1 MLTPQQFR
9 AKAAEY
15 GELVKR
21 ASNPDAIHEFQELE
35 RSFIE
40 LANNAAW
47 LASNL
52 DKTVDPT
59 ENDSGPYAGLAKKRG
74 SLGIEE
80 LAGLAQNEE
89 HVLHRLGAAVIM
101 RWNALPKKLQ
111 KELFDAASSIG
122 DLPQTAVLR
131 GQIARFLHKHK
142 DDEAGPGTSASS
154 RRSRPR
160 R

>member
-21 ASNPDAIHEFQELE
+21 ASNPGAIREFQELE

-59 ENDSGPYAGLAKKRG
+59 ENDSAPYAGLPKKRNA
-74 SLGIEE
+74 SRAQLRD
-80 LAGLAQNEE
+80 AGLVQDEE
-89 HVLHRLGAAVIM
+89 HVLRRLGIAVIM

-111 KELFDAASSIG
+111 KELFDGASSMG
-122 DLPQTAVLR
+122 DPPQTAILR

-142 DDEAGPGTSASS
+142 DDEA
-154 RRSRPR
+154 
-160 R
+160 

>member
-1 MLTPQQFR
+1 MPTPQQFR

-21 ASNPDAIHEFQELE
+21 ASNPGAMHEFQERE

-59 ENDSGPYAGLAKKRG
+59 ENDGGPYAGLARECDASRAEQHDAG
-74 SLGIEE
+74 RAEQHD
-80 LAGLAQNEE
+80 AGLIQDEE
-89 HVLHRLGAAVIM
+89 HVLRRLGAAVIM

-111 KELFDAASSIG
+111 KELFDGASSMG

-142 DDEAGPGTSASS
+142 DVEA
-154 RRSRPR
+154 
-160 R
+160 

>member
-1 MLTPQQFR
+1 MPTPQQFR

-21 ASNPDAIHEFQELE
+21 ASNPGAIHEFQELE

-59 ENDSGPYAGLAKKRG
+59 ENNGGPYAGLAKKRDA
-74 SLGIEE
+74 SRAEQRDADL
-80 LAGLAQNEE
+80 LQDEE
-89 HVLHRLGAAVIM
+89 HVLRRLGAAVIM

-111 KELFDAASSIG
+111 KELFDGASSMG

-142 DDEAGPGTSASS
+142 DDEA
-154 RRSRPR
+154 
-160 R
+160 